1 VPIGPSAGQRPYT
14 QTCCPARTV
23 DPVAE
28 RPSEDQFRAVLT
40 GESAELARMRG
51 LLRRLPSPPHCKL
64 CAAPFAGPGGVVLRR
79 FGFARS
85 AVNPQLCNNCLTG
98 FVKRGITGAEIPV
111 TLVFADIRGSTTIGE
126 SMRPADFRAYLDRF
140 YRLGSRAILEHDGLV
155 DKLVGDEIIG
165 LFFGGITGQH
175 HAAAAVAAARALLRA
190 ATRPD
195 ASPSGPIPVGAAVH
209 TGIAYVG
216 TTGPEGAVTDFT
228 ALGDAVNTTARVAAA
243 AVTGELLVTT
253 DAAAAAEL
261 DRSNLA
267 ERRLSLRGRTDPIAV
282 VSLNA

>member
-1 VPIGPSAGQRPYT
+1 MT
-14 QTCCPARTV
+14 
-23 DPVAE
+23 E
-28 RPSEDQFRAVLT
+28 RLSEDQFRAVLT

-111 TLVFADIRGSTTIGE
+111 TLLFADVRGSTSIGE
-126 SMRPADFRAYLDRF
+126 SMRPADFRAYLERF
-140 YRLGSRAILEHDGLV
+140 YRLGSRAILEHEGLV

-165 LFFGGITGQH
+165 LFFGGITGRH
-175 HAAAAVAAARALLRA
+175 HAAAAVAAARALLRGA
-190 ATRPD
+190 AKPD
-195 ASPSGPIPVGAAVH
+195 TTPSGPIPVGAAVH
-209 TGIAYVG
+209 TGVAYVG

-228 ALGDAVNTTARVAAA
+228 ALGNTVNTTARIVAAA
-243 AVTGELLVTT
+243 VAGELLVTA

-261 DRSNLA
+261 DRTNLA

-282 VSLNA
+282 VSLTA